1 MAAVGIDS
9 IGFYTPGFYIDL
21 RELAEVRGVD
31 PDKYSIGIGQ
41 DEQAVAP
48 SNQDIVTMGA
58 AAAVKVLY
66 YSAQYCSAQPPRQS
80 QPDDIGLVIVGT
92 ESGVDASKASALFIH
107 GLIGLSSWC
116 RCIEIKEACF
126 GGTAGLMSA
135 CDYVR
140 THPGKRALV
149 IASDIARYG
158 LGTPGEVTQGAGAVA
173 MVVSEDP
180 HILAIEPYTTAY
192 SHSISDFW
200 RPVYADS
207 AIARGRY
214 STEQYIGFFRKV
226 WDRFSAEAGLTLDD
240 FAAMCF
246 HLPYTKMGM
255 KAFSSILGTVGS
267 EARGQLEQR
276 YHSSIAYSRRVGNIY
291 SGSLY
296 LGLLSLLDNDQ
307 SLDPGDRIG
316 FFSYGSGAVGE
327 LFTGVLQPG
336 FGARLH
342 ARHNKKLLDQ
352 RHKLDINEYEQI
364 FTNPIPYSS
373 EDSTADIKHA
383 DPRNPFILK
392 EVKDQ
397 ERIYG
402 RQ

>member
-1 MAAVGIDS
+1 
-9 IGFYTPGFYIDL
+9 
-21 RELAEVRGVD
+21 
-31 PDKYSIGIGQ
+31 
-41 DEQAVAP
+41 
-48 SNQDIVTMGA
+48 
-58 AAAVKVLY
+58 
-66 YSAQYCSAQPPRQS
+66 
-80 QPDDIGLVIVGT
+80 
-92 ESGVDASKASALFIH
+92 
-107 GLIGLSSWC
+107 
-116 RCIEIKEACF
+116 
-126 GGTAGLMSA
+126 
-135 CDYVR
+135 
-140 THPGKRALV
+140 
-149 IASDIARYG
+149 
-158 LGTPGEVTQGAGAVA
+158 

-180 HILAIEPYTTAY
+180 HILAVEPYTTAY

-200 RPVYADS
+200 RPVYTDS

-226 WDRFSAEAGLTLDD
+226 WDRFSTETGLALDD
-240 FAAMCF
+240 FAAVCF

-267 EARGQLEQR
+267 EAREQLEQR
-276 YHSSIAYSRRVGNIY
+276 YHSSIVYSRRVGNIY

-327 LFTGVLQPG
+327 LFTGILQPG
-336 FGARLH
+336 FEARLH

-352 RHKLDINEYEQI
+352 RHKLDINEYERI
-364 FTNPIPYSS
+364 FANQIPYSS